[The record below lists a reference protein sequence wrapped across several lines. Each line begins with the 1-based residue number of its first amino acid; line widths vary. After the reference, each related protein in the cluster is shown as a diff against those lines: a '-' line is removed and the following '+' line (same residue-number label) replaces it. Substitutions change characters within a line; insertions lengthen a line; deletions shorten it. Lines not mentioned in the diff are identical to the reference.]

1 MKRRSLWSAILPLS
15 ILAACGPG
23 ELVVTAEVER
33 MNPETG
39 EMELRPVENLAVQL
53 LPFDRDH
60 IFDSLTAAADTPEPQ
75 MPPELAQARDSI
87 IAAQTEWREAEA
99 QWLEQRERL
108 QQISD
113 EQRLEE
119 LIGQVLDENPD
130 AVVDYAAGKERVVG
144 FLMGQIMQKTQGQ
157 ANPQLANEKLRE
169 ALAEEKE
176 AGGGE
181 D

>member
-39 EMELRPVENLAVQL
+39 EMELRPVENLAIQL

-75 MPPELAQARDSI
+75 MPPELAQARIPGAVQIDFYDPAFPTRLAELDRDATYLLYCRSG
-87 IAAQTEWREAEA
+87 ARTGQAHGLLTELGFR
-99 QWLEQRERL
+99 
-108 QQISD
+108 D
-113 EQRLEE
+113 
-119 LIGQVLDENPD
+119 
-130 AVVDYAAGKERVVG
+130 VVDVEGGLIAWVNAELPLER
-144 FLMGQIMQKTQGQ
+144 
-157 ANPQLANEKLRE
+157 
-169 ALAEEKE
+169 
-176 AGGGE
+176 
-181 D
+181 